1 MATKH
6 ENENDPERPTFVAE
20 ETKMTA
26 EQLKRERM
34 AYDLGYARGQA
45 DAMADTIRTI
55 ACEVRRAITKE
66 D

>member
-6 ENENDPERPTFVAE
+6 ENENDPERTTFGTE

-26 EQLKRERM
+26 EQLKRKRM

-45 DAMADTIRTI
+45 DAMADMFRTI
-55 ACEVRRAITKE
+55 AWEIRRAITKE